1 MQEFKI
7 TEEIKNLDLTNIK
20 SNLFHYRYDNK
31 NLKDLFSK
39 DGVLKEDSEQSPTY
53 HSFKGEVFEN
63 IIYEH
68 LLRYAQSNDEIKR
81 FILKGPH
88 QNKNNIFKKNGL
100 LIDKGAQIVYKSV
113 YKDISEFDA
122 LFFTKDCIY
131 FVEMS
136 KSKKTSGLN
145 KRLFKKSALLKL
157 LFPSFEIKALIVL
170 TQGSVGLSRFPDY
183 CTIWITKEFNDNEI
197 LKQLILKKQ
206 SKEKLIRYTDKK
218 FIEAINVR
226 YKKFSYFQTL
236 EWILEKSRAH
246 KTHAVDLSFFKS
258 KKLALYFDI
267 FTKLYIGFMTLKDFK
282 QIVPY
287 EGEVKD
293 NKVIVTIEKINQKKF
308 EVVYYIRL
316 TNYKLK
322 RVAYSKNKI
331 TIEDKDP
338 EGFTNK
344 ETRFISK
351 ILKPEHRL
359 LIKNIN
365 NLNKK
370 LEQKY
375 ITSL

>member
-1 MQEFKI
+1 
-7 TEEIKNLDLTNIK
+7 
-20 SNLFHYRYDNK
+20 
-31 NLKDLFSK
+31 
-39 DGVLKEDSEQSPTY
+39 
-53 HSFKGEVFEN
+53 
-63 IIYEH
+63 
-68 LLRYAQSNDEIKR
+68 
-81 FILKGPH
+81 
-88 QNKNNIFKKNGL
+88 
-100 LIDKGAQIVYKSV
+100 
-113 YKDISEFDA
+113 
-122 LFFTKDCIY
+122 
-131 FVEMS
+131 
-136 KSKKTSGLN
+136 
-145 KRLFKKSALLKL
+145 
-157 LFPSFEIKALIVL
+157 
-170 TQGSVGLSRFPDY
+170 
-183 CTIWITKEFNDNEI
+183 
-197 LKQLILKKQ
+197 
-206 SKEKLIRYTDKK
+206 
-218 FIEAINVR
+218 
-226 YKKFSYFQTL
+226 
-236 EWILEKSRAH
+236 
-246 KTHAVDLSFFKS
+246 
-258 KKLALYFDI
+258 
-267 FTKLYIGFMTLKDFK
+267 MTLKDFK